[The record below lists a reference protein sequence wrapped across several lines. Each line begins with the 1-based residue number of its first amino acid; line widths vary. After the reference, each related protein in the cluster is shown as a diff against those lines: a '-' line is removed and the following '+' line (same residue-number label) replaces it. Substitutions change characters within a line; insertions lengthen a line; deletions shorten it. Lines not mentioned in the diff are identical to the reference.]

1 MDSRKLIA
9 ENLRVSIESIRSHSL
24 RTALTVAII
33 AFGIMAL
40 VGILTAI
47 DSMKY
52 YLTENFSMMGSNTFN
67 IRNRD

>member
-1 MDSRKLIA
+1 MKKLVA
-9 ENLRVSIESIRSHSL
+9 ENIRISLTSIRSNAL
-24 RTALTVAII
+24 RTMLTVAII

-52 YLTENFSMMGSNTFN
+52 YLTENF
-67 IRNRD
+67 